1 MDSHD
6 ARLRPPAPP
15 FDTLYGVSDAPF
27 PDYRA
32 IARQFASLSA
42 TAARHARATGN
53 GDLDQLAQRLDD
65 CAGAI
70 LSDLDRDR
78 DRSGFGSRVA

>member
-6 ARLRPPAPP
+6 PRLRKPAPP
-15 FDTLYGVSDAPF
+15 FDTLYGVADVPA

-32 IARQFASLSA
+32 IARQFARLSA

-53 GDLDQLAQRLDD
+53 GNLDQLAQRLDD
-65 CAGAI
+65 CADAI

-78 DRSGFGSRVA
+78 SGGGNRVA